1 MRRQLDMTATI
12 RKSAVKSW
20 GYTISGKYSRSIAP
34 TVGRAIEDLQFN
46 YGGDVRYRVIEE
58 PMEPAPPLPRR
69 LKALKAVLLLR
80 GYPAYNRYNSK
91 EEQIQEALAYY
102 DDETLDK
109 WVSSLLEDRAKT
121 PEELEQEREELARE
135 LEREELA
142 RVLDGEKGRKY
153 TPSSTA
159 RDYGPGN
166 PWDAP
171 GMSVKDFI

>member
-20 GYTISGKYSRSIAP
+20 GYTISGKYFRNIAP
-34 TVGRAIEDLQFN
+34 TVGRAIEDLQSK
-46 YGGDVRYRVIEE
+46 YGGDIRYRVIEE

-80 GYPAYNRYNSK
+80 GYPAYNRYDSK

-102 DDETLDK
+102 DDETLDR
-109 WVSSLLEDRAKT
+109 WLCSLLEDRAKT
-121 PEELEQEREELARE
+121 PEELEQEREADLNSF
-135 LEREELA
+135 LREELA
-142 RVLDGEKGRKY
+142 RALDEEKGRNY
-153 TPSSTA
+153 TPSSAA
-159 RDYGPGN
+159 RDYGPAN